1 MKNKAHSDEKEPR
14 PVLPDDGL
22 NNRIE
27 ELKAEIYRLDKLSNL
42 AEAELDRMEAAY
54 SQFRREVTRLE
65 TDNYEFRT
73 KVVDLHTEIQDK
85 DVRIKLIEVELRA
98 DIDKLIEIQDVLK
111 SSVDGVVAVVVEW
124 LDSGKS
130 PLTNLTALVDIA
142 NVLDRQDK
150 KTESACIEDSS
161 LQSSDGIPDV
171 VREAV
176 AELERTVRDK
186 LGDPSAKVVA
196 HRISKKQMSELF
208 DITED

>member
-27 ELKAEIYRLDKLSNL
+27 ELKAEIC
-42 AEAELDRMEAAY
+42 
-54 SQFRREVTRLE
+54 RLE
-65 TDNYEFRT
+65 ATNQESHV
-73 KVVDLHTEIQDK
+73 KIVDLHTEIQDK
-85 DVRIKLIEVELRA
+85 DVRIEEIEVMLRA